1 MEIPQGTITRF
12 CYNKRG
18 MLCSLKNI
26 RIRVERIPRKELR
39 CEITLSDSIDN
50 LLGMGSRSYAGC
62 TTKDNNRI
70 AFESMLIETIG
81 IFIICSRHGSP
92 LEISRTFRTI
102 HRICH
107 LRRIAISSQEIYHM
121 DTIEIITSLFYLLL
135 IRISA
140 GSILYCFKMT
150 DTLPLS
156 IQSFFTFY
164 HDIIYK
170 LSAMVLECHGTS
182 LRTWHKRY
190 GQV

>member
-1 MEIPQGTITRF
+1 
-12 CYNKRG
+12 
-18 MLCSLKNI
+18 MLCSGEFI
-26 RIRVERIPRKELR
+26 RIRFECIPRKEFR
-39 CEITLSDSIDN
+39 CEITRSDSIDN
-50 LLGMGSRSYAGC
+50 LLSMGSRIYAGC
-62 TTKDNNRI
+62 TSKNNNWV
-70 AFESMLIETIG
+70 AFESMLIETID

-102 HRICH
+102 HRICY
-107 LRRIAISSQEIYHM
+107 LRRKAISSQEIYHM

-156 IQSFFTFY
+156 IQSFSTLY